1 MLHPTPQK
9 ICQDLCTWHNAL
21 NLGKSQIDFEQFKRY
36 NVELRVSV
44 CSRIC
49 AHFPEILRASTEV
62 INIFWNYSKSN
73 KYYYTNFVQLLDLLC
88 IVSSWTYKLLFIGS
102 SWSGFCKK
110 SPFRY
115 YKSFD
120 RVSDTINHLIGSP
133 RDCGFLKIPSD
144 TINHMIGSP
153 RDCGFLKIPSD
164 TINHLIWSPRVLRD

>member
-1 MLHPTPQK
+1 MQKVEMKEDRFLHRPQPEETALEFQLQLLLGGFSK
-9 ICQDLCTWHNAL
+9 KKRNQQYIFLHN
-21 NLGKSQIDFEQFKRY
+21 
-36 NVELRVSV
+36 
-44 CSRIC
+44 RILK
-49 AHFPEILRASTEV
+49 HNS
-62 INIFWNYSKSN
+62 
-73 KYYYTNFVQLLDLLC
+73 YYTNFVQLLDLLC

>member
-1 MLHPTPQK
+1 M
-9 ICQDLCTWHNAL
+9 IYYIMVSLCIITYN
-21 NLGKSQIDFEQFKRY
+21 NILGRISWSNILYFQSLSYEKMYTYRYLSKQITKLDIPPKKS
-36 NVELRVSV
+36 
-44 CSRIC
+44 
-49 AHFPEILRASTEV
+49 
-62 INIFWNYSKSN
+62 
-73 KYYYTNFVQLLDLLC
+73 YYTNFVQLLDLLC

-164 TINHLIWSPRVLRD
+164 TINHLIWSPCVLRD